1 MFDEA
6 NLTQPSKIVVETQFG
21 LPAKRRPLNE
31 SLICESIILKYH
43 VELQ

>member
-1 MFDEA
+1 MFDVA
-6 NLTQPSKIVVETQFG
+6 NLTQPSKIGLETQFG